1 MGSVADLRAA
11 VSRAILEGKGRST
24 ADARRRAYDGEGAE
38 GAVAAYIAKVRDA
51 AYKITDDDVAALRA
65 AGLDDDQIFELS
77 VAAAVGQATRQYDA
91 AAAALDE
98 ALAAQ
103 AHRPEGT

>member
-1 MGSVADLRAA
+1 MGSASDLRAA
-11 VSRAILEGKGRST
+11 VRRAILEGRGRSS
-24 ADARRRAYDGEGAE
+24 AEARRQAYDGEGAP
-38 GAVAAYIAKVRDA
+38 GAVASYIAKVRDH
-51 AYKITDDDVAALRA
+51 AYKITDEDIEALRA

-103 AHRPEGT
+103 AARPEGT